1 MLSAQLGVKIKGNW
15 EFGLKY
21 RFQGGAP
28 YTPFDLAASQRNYA
42 ALGVGLLDFGQLN
55 TQRLGDFQQFDF
67 RVDKKFNFKRWT
79 LDLYI
84 DITNALL
91 FTSPA
96 YPQYTFQRTADNS
109 GFATTDGQALL
120 PDGSNAIPLILDNN
134 DVSVVP
140 TFGFI
145 VEF

>member
-1 MLSAQLGVKIKGNW
+1 M
-15 EFGLKY
+15 
-21 RFQGGAP
+21 
-28 YTPFDLAASQRNYA
+28 
-42 ALGVGLLDFGQLN
+42 
-55 TQRLGDFQQFDF
+55 
-67 RVDKKFNFKRWT
+67 
-79 LDLYI
+79 YI

-145 VEF
+145 IEF